1 MRRFYLIAA
10 IILILLLARM
20 SLYTVD
26 AAEYAYVTRL
36 GKPLVTHDGADIA
49 EGAGLHF
56 GLPWPLES
64 VQRVD
69 RRLQHF
75 DLQGNELLT
84 RDAEGKAIDKNITV
98 EAYVCWRIAS
108 RQGVDQFIKS
118 LGTLGQAQRILGT
131 RINSL
136 LAAHIV
142 QMRMDELVS
151 TEAGKAP
158 GRTRVDDTLDNL
170 QKSLLGQVQEEVR
183 KSYGIELVDIRLRRL
198 SHPEKT
204 REAIF
209 ERIRSER
216 NKKVEEI
223 RSAGELERRNIET
236 RAEEELRGILAD
248 ARSKEERIK
257 GEADTRAIQ
266 IRNEAHSKDPEF
278 YAFLKKLE
286 KMQNILGD
294 NRTVL
299 LLSSHREIFDL
310 LFQPPKI
317 NSPGAAFPAANGNP
331 KSNGPVVPQKTAGPK
346 EGR

>member
-1 MRRFYLIAA
+1 MRKFSIVTF
-10 IILILLLARM
+10 IILLLILGRM

-36 GKPLVTHDGADIA
+36 GRPLATHDGGDQQD
-49 EGAGLHF
+49 AGLHF
-56 GLPWPLES
+56 GLPWPLEA
-64 VQRVD
+64 VQRLD

-75 DLQGNELLT
+75 DLQGTELLT
-84 RDAEGKAIDKNITV
+84 RDAEGKAIDKTLTV
-98 EAYVCWRIAS
+98 DAYVCWRIAS
-108 RQGVDQFIKS
+108 REGVDQFIKS
-118 LGTLGQAQRILGT
+118 LGTPAQAQRILST

-151 TEAGKAP
+151 TEAGKQP

-170 QKSLLGQVQEEVR
+170 QKSLLTQVQDEVR
-183 KSYGIELVDIRLRRL
+183 KNYGIELVDIRLRRL
-198 SHPEKT
+198 THPEKT

-223 RSAGELERRNIET
+223 RSAGELERRNIESK
-236 RAEEELRGILAD
+236 AEEEVRNILAD
-248 ARSKEERIK
+248 ARYQEEKLK

-286 KMQNILGD
+286 KMQSILGD

-299 LLSSHREIFDL
+299 LLSSHREIFDM
-310 LFQPPKI
+310 LFQPPKT
-317 NSPGAAFPAANGNP
+317 SVPGVTLPVTNTDP
-331 KSNGPVVPQKTAGPK
+331 KSNGAAPLPKTASPK
-346 EGR
+346 QGGK